1 MTAPTLQ
8 PIEIFKPG
16 RHQASSGQVVSFT
29 ESHLAQAARVYSPE
43 LHRAPL
49 VVGHPKTDDV
59 AYGHVAALSYSDAT
73 ARLVAEPADVEP
85 QFAELVADGR
95 LLAVSASFYPPGHP
109 ANPVGDSYYLRHVG
123 FLGAEAPA
131 VKGLKRPSVA
141 FAEHEDGVIEFSDWT
156 VGTTAGLFR
165 SLRDWLI
172 GQFGTEQAD
181 KALPSW
187 SVQSL
192 ADEAVRAL
200 TPAPT
205 PETQAAGLSYSERK
219 TEVTDK
225 TKEELDA
232 REAELNRR
240 QAEID
245 KRDRETAQAARLAE
259 FREFLGGLVKDG
271 CRVLPVQAEALAAV
285 MAQLPAATVVEFA
298 EAPGSDKLVSKP
310 AVQVLKDFLQALP
323 KNVDFTERASGDKRL
338 DADDDGAQLGEVAEG
353 VSIAKAAVEF
363 QDAEEKAGRTVSL
376 EAAVQHVS
384 NQRKG

>member
-1 MTAPTLQ
+1 
-8 PIEIFKPG
+8 
-16 RHQASSGQVVSFT
+16 
-29 ESHLAQAARVYSPE
+29 
-43 LHRAPL
+43 
-49 VVGHPKTDDV
+49 
-59 AYGHVAALSYSDAT
+59 
-73 ARLVAEPADVEP
+73 
-85 QFAELVADGR
+85 
-95 LLAVSASFYPPGHP
+95 
-109 ANPVGDSYYLRHVG
+109 VG

-192 ADEAVRAL
+192 ADEAVRAA
-200 TPAPT
+200 TPTTEP
-205 PETQAAGLSYSERK
+205 QAAGLSYSERK
-219 TEVTDK
+219 DVTTP

-232 REAELNRR
+232 QAAQIKKDREA
-240 QAEID
+240 ID
-245 KRDRETAQAARLAE
+245 RDRAQVDEQRRATAHAARVAE
-259 FREFLGGLVKDG
+259 FNDFTGGLVKAG
-271 CRVLPVQAEALAAV
+271 QLLPVHQAGLVAV
-285 MAQLPAATVVEFA
+285 MAGLPDAQVVEFS
-298 EAPGSDKLVSKP
+298 EGEKTVNKP
-310 AVQVLKDFLQALP
+310 ALEVLKSFLQALP
-323 KNVDFTERASGDKRL
+323 KVVDFTERAGGFTKRA
-338 DADDDGAQLGEVAEG
+338 DDDDGAQLGEVAEG

>member
-16 RHQASSGQVVSFT
+16 RHQASSGSVISFT
-29 ESHLAQAARVYSPE
+29 ESHLSQAARVYSPE

-59 AYGHVAALSYSDAT
+59 AYGHVASLAFNEAT

-85 QFAELVADGR
+85 AFAELVADGR
-95 LLAVSASFYPPGHP
+95 LLAVSASFYPPGHA
-109 ANPVGDSYYLRHVG
+109 ANPVPDSYYLRHVG

-141 FAEHEDGVIEFSDWT
+141 FAEHEDGVVEFSNWT

-165 SLRDWLI
+165 GLRDWLI
-172 GQFGTEQAD
+172 GQFGQEQAD
-181 KALPSW
+181 KALPAW

-192 ADEAVRAL
+192 ADDAVRAANPDP
-200 TPAPT
+200 TPAN
-205 PETQAAGLSYSERK
+205 GLSYSERND
-219 TEVTDK
+219 VTTP

-232 REAELNRR
+232 QAAQIKKDREALDQR
-240 QAEID
+240 QAAID
-245 KRDRETAQAARLAE
+245 AQERTAAHAARTAE

-271 CRVLPVQAEALAAV
+271 CRVLPVQAEALVAV
-285 MAQLPAATVVEFA
+285 MAQLPEATVVEFA

-310 AVQVLKDFLQALP
+310 AVQVLKEFLQALP
-323 KNVDFTERASGDKRL
+323 KNVDFSERARDDKTAAAI
-338 DADDDGAQLGEVAEG
+338 DFSNPQAINQAAQKYITEQAAQGVEVSLPAA
-353 VSIAKAAVEF
+353 VTHVMKAA
-363 QDAEEKAGRTVSL
+363 
-376 EAAVQHVS
+376 EA
-384 NQRKG
+384 